1 VIKNCDGS
9 AIANGGLNSDIVI
22 SGNVI
27 ENTNSVVPGAAIQLS
42 DAARVLVTGNNINGT
57 VPAVAMI
64 GNSDDWQISQNYFSN
79 IGTAPVLLRGT
90 GSVLTDNVGYNPV
103 GAIANPWP
111 TSNGDLTNN
120 VGAGSPNPRSGTVYT
135 VRHSPKTIVVT
146 GGDLSQITI
155 NGVDTGSVAG
165 VFKLGIGE
173 TIAITYGTRI
183 PTSAVF
189 AE

>member
-9 AIANGGLNSDIVI
+9 AIANGGLNSDLLI

-42 DAARVLVTGNNINGT
+42 DSARVLITGNNINGT

-90 GSVLTDNVGYNPV
+90 GSV
-103 GAIANPWP
+103 
-111 TSNGDLTNN
+111 
-120 VGAGSPNPRSGTVYT
+120 
-135 VRHSPKTIVVT
+135 
-146 GGDLSQITI
+146 
-155 NGVDTGSVAG
+155 AG